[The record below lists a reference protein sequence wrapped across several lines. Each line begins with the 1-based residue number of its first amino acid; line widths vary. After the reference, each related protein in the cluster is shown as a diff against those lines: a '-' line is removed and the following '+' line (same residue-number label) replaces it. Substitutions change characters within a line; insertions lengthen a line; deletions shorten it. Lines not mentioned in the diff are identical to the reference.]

1 MKLTKEL
8 VKIIDGNINN
18 LQKGLQSGLAEGDE
32 LTYFE
37 TAEIFFDR
45 DESDGTYT
53 TRQEVVEEVNSEIIK
68 IETVENCYILISE
81 DSDYRLDN
89 TEVIELGYYRTDGV
103 EMLPDLES
111 GVEGKFITVEEY
123 LNVKE

>member
-8 VKIIDGNINN
+8 IKIIDGNINN
-18 LQKGLQSGLAEGDE
+18 LQKGLQSGLVEGDE
-32 LTYFE
+32 LIYFE

-45 DESDGTYT
+45 DESDGIYI

-89 TEVIELGYYRTDGV
+89 TEVIELGYYRTDGA

-111 GVEGKFITVEEY
+111 RIEGKFITVEEY

>member
-8 VKIIDGNINN
+8 IKIIDGNINN
-18 LQKGLQSGLAEGDE
+18 LQKGLQSGLVEGDE
-32 LTYFE
+32 LIYFE

-89 TEVIELGYYRTDGV
+89 TEVIELGYYRTDGA

-111 GVEGKFITVEEY
+111 GIEGKFITVEEY

>member
-8 VKIIDGNINN
+8 IKIIDGNINN

-32 LTYFE
+32 LIYFE

-81 DSDYRLDN
+81 DSDYLLED
-89 TEVIELGYYRTDGV
+89 TETIELGYYRTDGV